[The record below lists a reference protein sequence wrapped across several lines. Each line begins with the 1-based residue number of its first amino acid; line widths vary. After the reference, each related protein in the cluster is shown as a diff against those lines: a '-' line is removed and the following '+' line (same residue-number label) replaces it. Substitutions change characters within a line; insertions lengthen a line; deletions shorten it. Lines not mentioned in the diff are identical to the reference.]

1 MKWPVCTTK
10 KGLCR
15 LFAALIAIG
24 ALKLALIGMLSLQT
38 LVEDPFAGR
47 RAKTN
52 AAAESKKAG
61 VHAPMAVPEA
71 VAAQSGPVQ
80 RQSQKQAEKQSLS
93 EQWER
98 LRQKK
103 EELRRREKTLQELEQ
118 KIDRKLERQA
128 ELEKRLQ
135 QAIEEAKVLK
145 DKKIK
150 HLVDVYSN
158 MEPQQ
163 AARVLESLDQTIAVK
178 ILAGMRGRTA
188 GEILTFVQAK
198 KAAALSEA
206 LTDFQTPFDSE
217 S

>member
-15 LFAALIAIG
+15 LFAALIALG
-24 ALKLALIGMLSLQT
+24 ALKLGLIGMLSLHT
-38 LVEDPFAGR
+38 VVDAPFGGR
-47 RAKTN
+47 KAEKGC
-52 AAAESKKAG
+52 AAERKKAE
-61 VHAPMAVPEA
+61 APSPVAVPEA

-80 RQSQKQAEKQSLS
+80 RQSQERAEKQSLS

-103 EELRRREKTLQELEQ
+103 EELRRREKTLQELEK
-118 KIDRKLERQA
+118 KIDRKLKRQA
-128 ELEKRLQ
+128 GLEKRLQ

-145 DKKIK
+145 DEKIK

>member
-1 MKWPVCTTK
+1 MKWPACTTK
-10 KGLCR
+10 KGICR
-15 LFAALIAIG
+15 LFAALITLG
-24 ALKLALIGMLSLQT
+24 LLKLALIGMLSLQT
-38 LVEDPFAGR
+38 VAQAPFFGSKAEVQTKADR
-47 RAKTN
+47 ERAKPQSPV
-52 AAAESKKAG
+52 AL
-61 VHAPMAVPEA
+61 PEA

-80 RQSQKQAEKQSLS
+80 KQSRERAEKESLS

-98 LRQKK
+98 LRRKK

-118 KIDRKLERQA
+118 KIDRKLERQSK
-128 ELEKRLQ
+128 LEKRLQ

-145 DKKIK
+145 NEKIK

-188 GEILTFVQAK
+188 GEILTFVKAK
-198 KAAALSEA
+198 KAATLSEA

-217 S
+217 Q

>member
-15 LFAALIAIG
+15 LFASLIAIG
-24 ALKLALIGMLSLQT
+24 ALKLGLIGMLSLHT
-38 LVEDPFAGR
+38 VVDDPLAGR
-47 RAKTN
+47 KAEREY
-52 AAAESKKAG
+52 AAEKEKAKIHSP
-61 VHAPMAVPEA
+61 VAVPEA

-80 RQSQKQAEKQSLS
+80 RQSEERAEKQSLS

-103 EELRRREKTLQELEQ
+103 EELRRREKTLKELEQ
-118 KIDRKLERQA
+118 KIDRKLKRQA
-128 ELEKRLQ
+128 KLEKRLQ

-145 DKKIK
+145 DEKIK